1 MWNQNDT
8 SELTK
13 QKQFREQTYGYK
25 GEGVGGGIDWESE
38 IDMDTLLYLK

>member
-8 SELTK
+8 NELTK

-25 GEGVGGGIDWESE
+25 GGGVGGGIGWESE
-38 IDMDTLLYLK
+38 IDMYTLLYLK